1 MDLSLLGM
9 LCSVRGG
16 GSGGITDLKFPVVN
30 ELPSNP
36 EVGKPYIYSDERH
49 GDVIALYAYDFWQFI
64 PMYHMTTKHM
74 FLASELMA
82 YSLED
87 GAEGCVALVDR
98 VMDIEGKSF
107 SKAIRISGMKVD
119 DAKNYVVM
127 TLNVGNSNYAL
138 MYLEKFSEQQDKLIL
153 EVNGVSVDVAINNLS
168 SPSDIAT
175 SGYTAAQTIKLSS
188 GTNVI
193 RVGINKD
200 NSVSKGDDSI
210 YVYGISLVA
219 DTAEIVQTESK

>member
-9 LCSVRGG
+9 LYSVRGS

-87 GAEGCVALVDR
+87 GAEGCVTLVDR

-107 SKAIRISGMKVD
+107 SKAIRINGMKVD
-119 DAKNYVVM
+119 NTVNYVVI
-127 TLNVGNSNYAL
+127 TIEVGNSNSAL
-138 MYLEKFSEQQDKLIL
+138 MYLEKFSEQQDQLIIK
-153 EVNGVSVDVAINNLS
+153 VNGVSVNTSLNNNA
-168 SPSDIAT
+168 SPSDADKFGSTI
-175 SGYTAAQTIKLSS
+175 AQTITLSS
-188 GTNVI
+188 GINVI
-193 RVGINKD
+193 RVGISKD
-200 NSVSKGDDSI
+200 SSVSKGDDSVYI
-210 YVYGISLVA
+210 YGISLVA
-219 DTAEIVQTESK
+219 DTAEIVQTESE

>member
-16 GSGGITDLKFPVVN
+16 GSGGVTDLKFPVVN

-87 GAEGCVALVDR
+87 GAEGCVTLVDR

-119 DAKNYVVM
+119 GAKNYVVM
-127 TLNVGNSNYAL
+127 TLNVSNSNYAL
-138 MYLEKFSEQQDKLIL
+138 MYLEKFSEQQDTLIL
-153 EVNGVSVDVAINNLS
+153 EVNGVSVNTSLNDIA
-168 SPSDIAT
+168 SPSDTDKFGSTI
-175 SGYTAAQTIKLSS
+175 AQTIQLSS